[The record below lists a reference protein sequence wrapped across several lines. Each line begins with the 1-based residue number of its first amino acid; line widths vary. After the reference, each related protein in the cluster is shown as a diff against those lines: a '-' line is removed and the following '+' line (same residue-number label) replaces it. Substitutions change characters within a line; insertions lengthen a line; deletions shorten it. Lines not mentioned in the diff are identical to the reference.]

1 MKVTY
6 NWLKDF
12 VEIKIPPQALADKLT
27 MAGLEVVSL
36 EKRDGDFVL
45 EIEITS
51 NRPDW
56 LSVVGIAR
64 EVAAITNAKLKMSNT
79 KHRTPNTKRGRYPLN
94 IIIQDKKDCPLYTA
108 KIIQGVKV
116 GPSPEWM
123 RKRLELLGCRSANN
137 IVDIT
142 NYVLFERGEPLHAF
156 DLDKLQGQ
164 EIVVRRGRSGEKITT
179 IDGKERLLDEG
190 ILVIADSLRPVAIAG
205 VIGGKNSEVTENTQ
219 NVLLEAAVFNPILIR
234 RGRQVLG
241 LQSESSYRFERGVD
255 LETAQNAA
263 WLAAALIET
272 LGQGVLVLAKS
283 SKAAAAKMKR
293 VSLNALNTAK
303 ILGVGI
309 KLSKIKSILN
319 NLGFKVVAQAKN
331 TLSVGIPAN
340 RSDVHL
346 EVDLIEEVARIYGY
360 ENIPNT
366 LPAIKPMLSESYL
379 REVVGLVKNTL
390 VSLGLNEV
398 ITSSLVDRNSLRD
411 QENIFEIANP
421 LSQDQAVL
429 RPTLIPSLTRCITYN
444 LNQRQNNIQIFEL
457 ARIFQG
463 SSSAPQE
470 ELILGL
476 AMCGEK
482 SWLLKQG
489 LFKDQINILYLKG
502 VIEALLARLG
512 IEEYSF
518 HPENNSITVQ
528 NVIIGAMV
536 QLKDKNILAAQL
548 SLEKLLPFIHLKRKF
563 TPLPLYPGITRDIS
577 FIIKEG
583 PRLKNILEAVTEKA
597 RPWLWEV
604 KISDYYQ
611 GKQIPPGFR
620 GLTISCLYR
629 SIGRTLTEEEINPV
643 HAAISSLLSEQFG
656 VKIR

>member
-1 MKVTY
+1 
-6 NWLKDF
+6 
-12 VEIKIPPQALADKLT
+12 
-27 MAGLEVVSL
+27 
-36 EKRDGDFVL
+36 
-45 EIEITS
+45 
-51 NRPDW
+51 
-56 LSVVGIAR
+56 
-64 EVAAITNAKLKMSNT
+64 
-79 KHRTPNTKRGRYPLN
+79 
-94 IIIQDKKDCPLYTA
+94 
-108 KIIQGVKV
+108 
-116 GPSPEWM
+116 
-123 RKRLELLGCRSANN
+123 
-137 IVDIT
+137 
-142 NYVLFERGEPLHAF
+142 
-156 DLDKLQGQ
+156 
-164 EIVVRRGRSGEKITT
+164 
-179 IDGKERLLDEG
+179 
-190 ILVIADSLRPVAIAG
+190 
-205 VIGGKNSEVTENTQ
+205 
-219 NVLLEAAVFNPILIR
+219 
-234 RGRQVLG
+234 
-241 LQSESSYRFERGVD
+241 
-255 LETAQNAA
+255 
-263 WLAAALIET
+263 
-272 LGQGVLVLAKS
+272 
-283 SKAAAAKMKR
+283 
-293 VSLNALNTAK
+293 
-303 ILGVGI
+303 
-309 KLSKIKSILN
+309 
-319 NLGFKVVAQAKN
+319 
-331 TLSVGIPAN
+331 
-340 RSDVHL
+340 
-346 EVDLIEEVARIYGY
+346 
-360 ENIPNT
+360 
-366 LPAIKPMLSESYL
+366 MLSESYL